1 MTAGNVFVE
10 EGAGKES
17 GIPGAVVVAAG
28 RSRRMGFNKLLAP
41 LAGMP
46 VFLHSLAVWWSYPG
60 LGALVLVVPEG
71 EEEVFGELVRGHLG
85 EVEGEAAG
93 GVRLV
98 AGGAERTDSV
108 RAGVLALPGEIE
120 WVAVHDAARPL
131 LTHSM
136 IERCLAG
143 ARETGAAVC
152 AEPCHD
158 TLHRSDESGLLREAV
173 SRENLWRMQT
183 PQIFRRERL
192 IQLLEGV
199 RESGEVWT
207 DEAGIALRAG
217 DPVAVVNAGEPN
229 FKVTLP
235 ADLDLAEA
243 LMGAQERG
251 ETQ

>member
-10 EGAGKES
+10 EGAGKEA

-46 VFLHSLAVWWSYPG
+46 VFLHSLAVWRSYPG

-85 EVEGEAAG
+85 EAAG

-98 AGGAERTDSV
+98 AGGAERTASV
-108 RAGVLALPGEIE
+108 RAGVLALPG
-120 WVAVHDAARPL
+120 
-131 LTHSM
+131 M

-183 PQIFRRERL
+183 PQVFRRERL

-243 LMGAQERG
+243 LMRAQERG
-251 ETQ
+251 EAP